1 MNVFTKCQSSESCPP
16 SSTCNFDEKSRRV
29 NHCLAEQADHP
40 CKNSNE
46 IMVDQS
52 TSKAP
57 TNRPKSGKP
66 RRPSKQLYTPPAAK
80 TASPEPSDQTAMT
93 NVQTEDR
100 IHPDNSIPF
109 NRISSSI
116 SPSPKHSKSTSDS
129 NQVLNSQGK
138 VINQSDDDASWDNLY
153 DDSGDLIDN
162 QVAASLKSSLTL
174 SDEKASNTTPE
185 RPCSDF
191 SDYKSSSSSYD
202 INQYG
207 NCDKDDHSRYP
218 HILEVHQFSA
228 DFKTKDLFCR
238 ISSCG

>member
-1 MNVFTKCQSSESCPP
+1 MDIFTECQSSESCPA
-16 SSTCNFDEKSRRV
+16 SSASNCDDKSRQV
-29 NHCLAEQADHP
+29 IHCQTESDDVP
-40 CKNSNE
+40 CKSLTE
-46 IMVDQS
+46 ASVDQA
-52 TSKAP
+52 TIRAQA
-57 TNRPKSGKP
+57 NRPKSSKF

-80 TASPEPSDQTAMT
+80 TASPEPSDQMAIS
-93 NVQTEDR
+93 NVRTEDCM
-100 IHPDNSIPF
+100 HVNNCIPL
-109 NRISSSI
+109 NRIDSSI

-129 NQVLNSQGK
+129 NQALNSQGK
-138 VINQSDDDASWDNLY
+138 VNNQSDDDASWDNLY

-162 QVAASLKSSLTL
+162 QMSASLNSSLTI
-174 SDEKASNTTPE
+174 SGEKASKSTPE

-191 SDYKSSSSSYD
+191 SDYKSSSLSSD

-207 NCDKDDHSRYP
+207 SSDKDDYSRYP